1 MKKHLFFVSAL
12 IILLLALGGASVLAQ
27 NTGTVEF
34 SNLPDGATVSELTT
48 LTGTI
53 EFPDFLKYEIF
64 LKNGHQLTWVANSH
78 SPVKNG
84 GLARLDPRVFASGS
98 YQVIVR
104 EVHPDSNYVDVPGPT
119 ITIDNQSPA
128 PYYPEVEPSFLYP
141 AEGYALVR
149 ARNCAGEDFFFDYQ
163 SPDGSGSAGEVNM
176 PGKSGDTIC
185 IFSDFILKP
194 AEYRG
199 TAKGGAQNSGQ
210 PIEFLAEAGKVYD
223 LTYVGNGNRIVVQE
237 IPGDSVSETASGGP
251 EYVEPTKAP
260 ATAMPAATKKPVAAP
275 TKAATPKPMLPITG
289 QTGGG
294 APVWFGIGALALLAI
309 LIGGGVLAAKK
320 RQPQ

>member
-12 IILLLALGGASVLAQ
+12 VILLLTLGGASVLAQ

-34 SNLPDGATVSELTT
+34 TNLPDGATVSELTT

-53 EFPDFLKYEIF
+53 DFPDFLKYEIF

-84 GLARLDPRVFASGS
+84 GLARFDPRVFASGS

-119 ITIDNQSPA
+119 ITIDNQAPA

-163 SPDGSGSAGEVNM
+163 SPEGTGSAGEVNM

-223 LTYVGNGNRIVVQE
+223 LTYVGAGHRIVVQE
-237 IPGDSVSETASGGP
+237 IAGDSVSETASGGP
-251 EYVEPTKAP
+251 EYVEPTKAS
-260 ATAMPAATKKPVAAP
+260 ATAMPAATKKPAATP
-275 TKAATPKPMLPITG
+275 TKAATPKPVLPVTG
-289 QTGGG
+289 QTGGS
-294 APVWFGIGALALLAI
+294 ASVWFGIGALALLAI

-320 RQPQ
+320 R

>member
-1 MKKHLFFVSAL
+1 MKKHLFLILTL
-12 IILLLALGGASVLAQ
+12 IILLLALGGASALAQ
-27 NTGTVEF
+27 NTGAVEF
-34 SNLPDGATVSELTT
+34 TNLPDGATVSELTT

-53 EFPDFLKYEIF
+53 DFPDFLKYELF

-84 GLARLDPRVFASGS
+84 GLARLDPSVFSSGS

-163 SPDGSGSAGEVNM
+163 SPEGSGSAGEVSM

-210 PIEFLAEAGKVYD
+210 PLEFLAEAGKVYD
-223 LTYVGNGNRIVVQE
+223 LTYVGNGHHIVVQE
-237 IPGDSVSETASGGP
+237 IPGDSVTETASGGS
-251 EYVEPTKAP
+251 EYVEPAKAS
-260 ATAMPAATKKPVAAP
+260 ATATLAATKKPAAAP
-275 TKAATPKPMLPITG
+275 TKAATPRPILPITG
-289 QTGGG
+289 QTPGS
-294 APVWFGIGALALLAI
+294 ASIFGIGAIVLLAI

-320 RQPQ
+320 RKHSV